1 MQLIFFYHIKKMV
14 KLLYCLTKTSGVSNE
29 QDLTRNKSGGVD
41 PNINRI
47 NAGACIDIRSILVVA
62 LGSILCFY
70 PLSTVYINM

>member
-1 MQLIFFYHIKKMV
+1 MV
-14 KLLYCLTKTSGVSNE
+14 KLLYCLIKTSGVSNE

-47 NAGACIDIRSILVVA
+47 NASACIDIRSILGVA